1 MSDMEKQQ
9 ENIIIDDFKRTT
21 DKRKKK
27 KFRHKNQ
34 DSMSGWMEDNRQVLI
49 LFGVMILALACVLVS
64 ILGLKVA
71 VVPVCVIIVLE
82 ALLAVCLHD
91 VPIWLHAIVVVI
103 QVVAGILC
111 ASVVFMILN
120 SILYIAGIMTLKYM
134 RD

>member
-34 DSMSGWMEDNRQVLI
+34 DSMSGWLEDNRQALI

-64 ILGLKVA
+64 ILGL
-71 VVPVCVIIVLE
+71 
-82 ALLAVCLHD
+82 
-91 VPIWLHAIVVVI
+91 
-103 QVVAGILC
+103 
-111 ASVVFMILN
+111 
-120 SILYIAGIMTLKYM
+120 
-134 RD
+134 